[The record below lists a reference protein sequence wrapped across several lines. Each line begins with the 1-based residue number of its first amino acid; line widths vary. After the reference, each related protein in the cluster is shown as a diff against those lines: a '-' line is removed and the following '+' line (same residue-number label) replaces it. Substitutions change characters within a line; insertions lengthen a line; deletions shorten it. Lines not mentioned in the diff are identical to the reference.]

1 MKGPESKVDMKVT
14 LEELYTGV
22 FKQFNVRRNVY
33 CTTCKGSG
41 AEGGKTKTCPKCK
54 GQGMVRVTQNMGFMQ
69 IQTQQPCGKC
79 QGKGRTNEKDCKICR
94 GRKVVMEEK
103 RLDLEI
109 VPGMANKEKIIY
121 ERLGEQVPD
130 MLQGDIIL
138 QLKQAP
144 HSVFKRVQN
153 NLYMNVD
160 ISLQ

>member
-1 MKGPESKVDMKVT
+1 
-14 LEELYTGV
+14 
-22 FKQFNVRRNVY
+22 
-33 CTTCKGSG
+33 
-41 AEGGKTKTCPKCK
+41 
-54 GQGMVRVTQNMGFMQ
+54 
-69 IQTQQPCGKC
+69 
-79 QGKGRTNEKDCKICR
+79 
-94 GRKVVMEEK
+94 MEEK

-130 MLQGDIIL
+130 MLQGDIVL

>member
-1 MKGPESKVDMKVT
+1 
-14 LEELYTGV
+14 
-22 FKQFNVRRNVY
+22 
-33 CTTCKGSG
+33 
-41 AEGGKTKTCPKCK
+41 
-54 GQGMVRVTQNMGFMQ
+54 
-69 IQTQQPCGKC
+69 
-79 QGKGRTNEKDCKICR
+79 
-94 GRKVVMEEK
+94 MEEK
-103 RLDLEI
+103 KLDLEI

-160 ISLQ
+160 ISLQQSLFGYSGSFTHLDGHKFEIASTFGKVIQPFSWIIVQGEGMPVKHRDGRFGDLHAKMMV